1 MNSLTQNDGEQI
13 GFSLHQLLLAMLIAA
28 ISISCTMTRSISDS
42 GYHGT
47 QGYRGELN
55 ELEVLGV
62 NPTKEISDAD
72 IQSALASEAKVS
84 LKRGDRIVLVQSG
97 ATFPDEPML
106 SKIQMHYPV
115 VPLSGEP
122 ALDPRNRRSENPAPR
137 QPIDRALRLAAA
149 KAGAE
154 TMIVYWGILESGR
167 EEQGTKVVS

>member
-42 GYHGT
+42 GYYGT

-137 QPIDRALRLAAA
+137 QPIDRALRLSDTLASEANA
-149 KAGAE
+149 D
-154 TMIVYWGILESGR
+154 
-167 EEQGTKVVS
+167 